1 MIMKIGDYLED
12 AQIILDLSGST
23 KEEVIREL
31 AQTLRPNPNVEDID
45 VFIADTFQ
53 REEFSTTGIG
63 HEIAIPHARTEA
75 VSDIVIAFGRS
86 PQGMDFAS
94 LDGKAVRLV
103 FLIGTPK
110 RRQLSTYLSVL
121 ARLTRLLEKPSFRQ
135 TLLEAAN
142 KSEIT
147 QAFEQ
152 AEARPHL

>member
-1 MIMKIGDYLED
+1 MKIGDYLKD
-12 AQIILDLSGST
+12 AQIILELSGST

-31 AQTLRPNPNVEDID
+31 ARTLRPNPRVEDLD
-45 VFIADTFQ
+45 TFIADTFQ

-86 PQGMDFAS
+86 PQGMNFAS
-94 LDGKAVRLV
+94 LDGEAVRLV

-121 ARLTRLLEKPSFRQ
+121 AGLTRLLEKTSFRQ
-135 TLLEAAN
+135 SLLDA
-142 KSEIT
+142 KSTAEIIEVFR
-147 QAFEQ
+147 QVE
-152 AEARPHL
+152 E